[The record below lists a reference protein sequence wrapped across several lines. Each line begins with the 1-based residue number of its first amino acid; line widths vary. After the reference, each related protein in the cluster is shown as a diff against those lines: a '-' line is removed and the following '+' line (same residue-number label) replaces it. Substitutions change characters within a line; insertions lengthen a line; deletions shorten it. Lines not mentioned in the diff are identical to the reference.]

1 MATLKVIIADEHA
14 DVRYALGV
22 LLSLVRGLDVRVIG
36 EAGDL
41 DSLAV
46 LLRAQAP
53 DILLLD
59 WGLSGAPVLADFRVT
74 YPRMSIVVISVQD
87 EAQAEALLAGADA
100 FVCKGEPPE
109 HLVSAMLAVQERLR

>member
-59 WGLSGAPVLADFRVT
+59 WGLSGAAVLADFRVT